1 MARLVLKPMKSIK
14 ALPTQ
19 LAVTAILASIIAFT
33 PPVFVNRLAFNRAFM
48 NYIKNPTA
56 ENGATLKAERAINE
70 RVVLTTHLEVFGLA
84 FVLLNAGWFLF
95 RRRRPQPSE
104 NA

>member
-1 MARLVLKPMKSIK
+1 MKSIK
-14 ALPTQ
+14 GLPPQ
-19 LAVTAILASIIAFT
+19 LAVTAILASIIALT

-56 ENGATLKAERAINE
+56 ENEATLKAERAINE
-70 RVVLTTHLEVFGLA
+70 RVVLTTHLAVFGLA
-84 FVLLNAGWFLF
+84 FASLNVGWFLF
-95 RRRRPQPSE
+95 RRRRPKSSA